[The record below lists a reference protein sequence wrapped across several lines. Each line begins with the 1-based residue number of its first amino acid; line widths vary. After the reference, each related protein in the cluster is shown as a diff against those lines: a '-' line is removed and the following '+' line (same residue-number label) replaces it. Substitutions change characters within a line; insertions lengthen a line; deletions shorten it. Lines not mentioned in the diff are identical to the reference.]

1 METRVG
7 CCHVQEQCTSQY
19 AVKKPC
25 RKVGGPRIHTQVLR
39 HDHAVALPN
48 LHVETVDRTRP
59 AHDLTNIETIFAKI
73 SLTDF
78 DHFLPMMKGDD
89 RRGGGYDNSC
99 HWYQDPLVTKL
110 GPEEEVEMLRA
121 QSLSCF
127 WCQPSIT
134 YTVRYKLLK

>member
-1 METRVG
+1 MG
-7 CCHVQEQCTSQY
+7 CCHVQERRTSQY
-19 AVKKPC
+19 AVEMPC
-25 RKVGGPRIHTQVLR
+25 QGRRIHSQVTVAVLH

-89 RRGGGYDNSC
+89 RRGGGYDNFC

-110 GPEEEVEMLRA
+110 GPEKRSTCFVHNPCHVFGANRA
-121 QSLSCF
+121 
-127 WCQPSIT
+127 
-134 YTVRYKLLK
+134 